1 MHIVCNESREGESLD
16 TEEELE
22 GVQQPHREDAKYVYI
37 IEDGNVHYL
46 LDHNEYHPIS
56 ETITALTSSV
66 TAFPDV
72 GIVYN
77 HSIVLCI
84 EIQSSPMCN
93 AVAKLAANLIDDCRY
108 LRHFD
113 LSKVVGFA
121 FCNSKEKG
129 YVCKVIIEWK
139 NLAFNVSAA
148 AMECKED
155 TILSDKKVA
164 FDCHASYADNIIN
177 IIQKKHTPF
186 QRYLIPYSQADV
198 ESLRS
203 LLNTKPA
210 SLKQVESLFSLLLT
224 DDSQYYY
231 KYCT

>member
-1 MHIVCNESREGESLD
+1 MHIVCNESREGECLD

-66 TAFPDV
+66 TVFPDV

-93 AVAKLAANLIDDCRY
+93 AVAKLAANLIDDC
-108 LRHFD
+108 
-113 LSKVVGFA
+113 
-121 FCNSKEKG
+121 
-129 YVCKVIIEWK
+129 
-139 NLAFNVSAA
+139 
-148 AMECKED
+148 
-155 TILSDKKVA
+155 
-164 FDCHASYADNIIN
+164 
-177 IIQKKHTPF
+177 
-186 QRYLIPYSQADV
+186 
-198 ESLRS
+198 
-203 LLNTKPA
+203 
-210 SLKQVESLFSLLLT
+210 
-224 DDSQYYY
+224 
-231 KYCT
+231 